1 MLDSISALLAS
12 TSALRNKPKHLSW
25 LQYLFSSLFVSL
37 GAILY
42 LFAGFNIGAYSNKIT
57 TSFYLTFFLVLL
69 FGFQCIV
76 YDQKKVK
83 KLNILLFAVFSLI
96 INIIIWLV

>member
-25 LQYLFSSLFVSL
+25 FQYLSGVLFVSL
-37 GAILY
+37 GSILY
-42 LFAGFNIGAYSNKIT
+42 LFAGFNIRAYSNKIT

-76 YDQKKVK
+76 YDQKQVK
-83 KLNILLFAVFSLI
+83 KLNILLFVVFNLV
-96 INIIIWLV
+96 INVTIWLV